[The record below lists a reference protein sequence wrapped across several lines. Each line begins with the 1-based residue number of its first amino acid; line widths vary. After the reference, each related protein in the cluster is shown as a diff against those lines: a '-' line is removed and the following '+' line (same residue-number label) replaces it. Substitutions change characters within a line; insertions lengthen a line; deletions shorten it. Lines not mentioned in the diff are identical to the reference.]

1 MFLRPIPLRTAESF
15 KQAIRSLSLPLSLY
29 LQSDII
35 NSLKKKKKK
44 GHQAFQSLLK
54 KKTKQ
59 NKKASKPKKLQPIT
73 AILGKQYPAATAADR

>member
-35 NSLKKKKKK
+35 NSLKKKKK

-73 AILGKQYPAATAADR
+73 AILDKQYPAATAADR

>member
-15 KQAIRSLSLPLSLY
+15 KQAIRNKKQP
-29 LQSDII
+29 
-35 NSLKKKKKK
+35 KKKKKEKKK